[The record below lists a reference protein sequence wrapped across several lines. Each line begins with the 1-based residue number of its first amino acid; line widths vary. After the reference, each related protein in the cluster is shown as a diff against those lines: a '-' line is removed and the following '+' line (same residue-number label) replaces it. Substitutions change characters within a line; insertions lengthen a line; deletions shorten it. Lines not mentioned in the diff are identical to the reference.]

1 MRYLTLLERAAH
13 LPVIDSQTLRSF
25 GGDPKA
31 LSVQLSRW
39 VRDGKLVPLRRGA
52 YLLPAA
58 LRRNQPPLEYLANL
72 LVLPS
77 YVSLERALAF
87 HGLIPERVPL
97 VQSVTVARPMLFE
110 TPVGDF
116 QYRHV
121 KQSWF
126 FGYAETQIESGS
138 ALIALPEKALLD
150 VIYLAR
156 GPFPRERIEE
166 MRLQNV
172 DRLKSATLIRMA
184 SGHSARLGTAAR
196 ELARWIR
203 REQRA

>member
-1 MRYLTLLERAAH
+1 MKYLTLLERAAH
-13 LPVIDSQTLRSF
+13 LPVIDSKTLRSL

-39 VRDGKLVPLRRGA
+39 VLQGKLVPLRRGMF
-52 YLLPAA
+52 LLPAA

-77 YVSLERALAF
+77 YVSLERALSF

-97 VQSVTVARPMLFE
+97 VQSVTLARPMLFE

-121 KQSWF
+121 QQGWF
-126 FGYAETQIESGS
+126 FGYVETQIESAS

-150 VIYLAR
+150 VVYLSPGA
-156 GPFPRERIEE
+156 FTRERIDA
-166 MRLQNV
+166 MRLQNL
-172 DRLKSATLIRMA
+172 DRLEPAKLIRMA
-184 SGHSARLGTAAR
+184 SGHGKRMEAAAHD
-196 ELARWIR
+196 LARWIR
-203 REQRA
+203 RERRS

>member
-1 MRYLTLLERAAH
+1 MRFLTLLERAAH
-13 LPVIDSQTLRSF
+13 LPVIDSRTLRSL

-39 VRDGKLVPLRRGA
+39 VRQGKLVPLRRGIF
-52 YLLPAA
+52 LLPAG
-58 LRRNQPPLEYLANL
+58 LRRGAPPLEYLANL

-77 YVSLERALAF
+77 YVSLERALSF

-97 VQSVTVARPMLFE
+97 VQSVTLARPMLFE

-121 KQSWF
+121 KQAWF
-126 FGYAETQIESGS
+126 FGYAETEIELAS

-150 VIYLAR
+150 VVYLSS
-156 GPFPRERIEE
+156 GSFPRERIDA
-166 MRLQNV
+166 MRLQNL
-172 DRLKSATLIRMA
+172 DRLEPAKLTRMA
-184 SGHSARLGTAAR
+184 SGHGKRMETAAHD
-196 ELARWIR
+196 LARWIR
-203 REQRA
+203 RERRS

>member
-1 MRYLTLLERAAH
+1 MKYMMLLERAAH
-13 LPVIDSQTLRSF
+13 LPVIDSRTLRSL

-39 VRDGKLVPLRRGA
+39 VHQGKLVPLRRGMF
-52 YLLPAA
+52 LLPAA
-58 LRRNQPPLEYLANL
+58 LRRNQPALEYLANL

-77 YVSLERALAF
+77 YVSLERALSF

-97 VQSVTVARPMLFE
+97 VQSVTRGRPMLFE

-121 KQSWF
+121 KQDWF
-126 FGYAETQIESGS
+126 FGYAETEIESAS

-150 VIYLAR
+150 VIYLSA
-156 GPFPRERIEE
+156 GPFPRERIDA
-166 MRLQNV
+166 MRLQNL
-172 DRLKSATLIRMA
+172 DRLKPAILTRMA
-184 SGHSARLGTAAR
+184 AGHGERLEAAAH

-203 REQRA
+203 RERRS

>member
-1 MRYLTLLERAAH
+1 MRFLTLLERAAH
-13 LPVIDSQTLRSF
+13 LPVIDSKTLRSL

-39 VRDGKLVPLRRGA
+39 VRQGKLVPLRRGVF
-52 YLLPAA
+52 LLPAG
-58 LRRNQPPLEYLANL
+58 LCRSQPPLEYVANL

-77 YVSLERALAF
+77 YVSLERALSF

-97 VQSVTVARPMLFE
+97 VQSVTLARPMLFE

-121 KQSWF
+121 KQGWF
-126 FGYAETQIESGS
+126 FGYVETEIESAS

-150 VIYLAR
+150 VIYLSS
-156 GPFPRERIEE
+156 GSFTRERIDE
-166 MRLQNV
+166 MRLQNL
-172 DRLKSATLIRMA
+172 DRLDLTRLTRMA
-184 SGHSARLGTAAR
+184 SGHGKRMETAAHD
-196 ELARWIR
+196 LARWIR
-203 REQRA
+203 RERRS

>member
-1 MRYLTLLERAAH
+1 MRFSTLLERAAH
-13 LPVIDSQTLRSF
+13 LPVIDSKTLRSW

-39 VRDGKLVPLRRGA
+39 VHQGKLVPLRRGIF
-52 YLLPAA
+52 LLPAA
-58 LRRNQPPLEYLANL
+58 LRRSQPPLEYIANL

-77 YVSLERALAF
+77 YVSLERALSF

-97 VQSVTVARPMLFE
+97 VQSVTLARPMLFE

-121 KQSWF
+121 KQAWF
-126 FGYAETQIESGS
+126 FGYAETEIETAS
-138 ALIALPEKALLD
+138 ALIAVPEKALLD
-150 VIYLAR
+150 VLYLSS
-156 GPFPRERIEE
+156 GPFLRDRIDA

-172 DRLKSATLIRMA
+172 DRVHPAKLTRMA
-184 SGHSARLGTAAR
+184 SGHGHRMEAAAH

-203 REQRA
+203 QERRA

>member
-1 MRYLTLLERAAH
+1 MTLLERAAH
-13 LPVIDSQTLRSF
+13 LPVIDSKTLRSL

-39 VRDGKLVPLRRGA
+39 IRQGKLVPLRRGIFR
-52 YLLPAA
+52 LPVG
-58 LRRNQPPLEYLANL
+58 LRRSQPPLEYIANL

-77 YVSLERALAF
+77 YVSLERALSF

-97 VQSVTVARPMLFE
+97 VQSVTRARPMLLE
-110 TPVGDF
+110 TPVSDF

-121 KQSWF
+121 KQAWF
-126 FGYAETQIESGS
+126 FGYAETEIESAS

-150 VIYLAR
+150 VIYLSA
-156 GPFPRERIEE
+156 GPFTRERIDA
-166 MRLQNV
+166 MRLQNL
-172 DRLKSATLIRMA
+172 DRLKPATLTRMA
-184 SGHSARLGTAAR
+184 SGHGERMEAAAH

-203 REQRA
+203 RERRA

>member
-1 MRYLTLLERAAH
+1 MKFLTLLERAAH
-13 LPVIDSQTLRSF
+13 LPVIDSKTLRSL
-25 GGDPKA
+25 GSDPRA

-39 VRDGKLVPLRRGA
+39 VHQGKLVPLRRGMF
-52 YLLPAA
+52 LLPAA

-77 YVSLERALAF
+77 YVSLERALSF

-97 VQSVTVARPMLFE
+97 VQSVALARPMLFE

-121 KQSWF
+121 QQGWF
-126 FGYAETQIESGS
+126 FGYAETEIESAS

-150 VIYLAR
+150 VVYLSP
-156 GPFPRERIEE
+156 GPLTRERIDA
-166 MRLQNV
+166 MRLQNL
-172 DRLKSATLIRMA
+172 DRLKPARLTRMA
-184 SGHSARLGTAAR
+184 SGHGKRMETAAHD
-196 ELARWIR
+196 LARWIR
-203 REQRA
+203 REGRS